1 MGKELE
7 FDIIN
12 LTKTKL
18 PAIIPNEYH
27 ESPNIQKQ
35 HKQNNKDNFVFK
47 TKTKTKQKI
56 VIYTPLLINRMHN
69 YFLIQ

>member
-12 LTKTKL
+12 LTQTKL
-18 PAIIPNEYH
+18 PAMIPNEDH

-35 HKQNNKDNFVFK
+35 HKQYNKDSFVFK
-47 TKTKTKQKI
+47 TKTKTKKI
-56 VIYTPLLINRMHN
+56 LLSIPLC
-69 YFLIQ
+69 